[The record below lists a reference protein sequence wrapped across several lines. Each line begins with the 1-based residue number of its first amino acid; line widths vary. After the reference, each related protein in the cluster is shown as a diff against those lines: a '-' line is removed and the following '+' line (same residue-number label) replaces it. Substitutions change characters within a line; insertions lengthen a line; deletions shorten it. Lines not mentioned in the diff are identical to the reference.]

1 MEACMKIRLNG
12 GLDLHEHGIDFRNLD
27 IELVD
32 DSEYT
37 YEDFDNELDFTEL
50 MVLDE
55 YLEEMIEDY
64 VEIIEYTDIGMRDA
78 LVSMAFE
85 LLDLGL

>member
-1 MEACMKIRLNG
+1 MKIRLNG
-12 GLDLHEHGIDFRNLD
+12 GLNLHEYGIYFRNLD

-32 DSEYT
+32 DNEHT
-37 YEDFDNELDFTEL
+37 YEEFDDELDFNEL
-50 MVLDE
+50 IALDE

-64 VEIIEYTDIGMRDA
+64 VEIIEYTDIDVREA
-78 LVSMAFE
+78 LVSMVFE

>member
-1 MEACMKIRLNG
+1 MKIRLNG
-12 GLDLHEHGIDFRNLD
+12 GLDLRQYDIYFRNLD

-32 DSEYT
+32 DNEHT
-37 YEDFDNELDFTEL
+37 YEEFDDELDFNEL
-50 MVLDE
+50 IALDE

-64 VEIIEYTDIGMRDA
+64 VEIIEYTDIDVREA
-78 LVSMAFE
+78 LVSMVFE

>member
-1 MEACMKIRLNG
+1 MKIRLNG
-12 GLDLHEHGIDFRNLD
+12 GLRLYEYGIDFRDLD

-32 DSEYT
+32 NSECA
-37 YEDFDNELDFTEL
+37 YEEYDEESDFNELIA
-50 MVLDE
+50 LDE

-64 VEIIEYTDIGMRDA
+64 VEIIEYTNTDTREA
-78 LVSMAFE
+78 LVSMVFE

>member
-1 MEACMKIRLNG
+1 MKIRLNG
-12 GLDLHEHGIDFRNLD
+12 GLDLRQYGIDFRNLD

-37 YEDFDNELDFTEL
+37 YEEYDDELDFTEL
-50 MVLDE
+50 IALDE
-55 YLEEMIEDY
+55 YLEKMIEDY
-64 VEIIEYTDIGMRDA
+64 VEIIEHTDIDIRGA
-78 LVSMAFE
+78 LLSMVFE

>member
-1 MEACMKIRLNG
+1 MKIRLNG
-12 GLDLHEHGIDFRNLD
+12 GLDLHGYGIDFRNLD

-37 YEDFDNELDFTEL
+37 YEEYDDELDFNEL
-50 MVLDE
+50 IALDE

-64 VEIIEYTDIGMRDA
+64 VEIIEYTDIDVREA
-78 LVSMAFE
+78 LVSMVFE